1 MGLGT
6 FIGICQENVSLNEMR
21 SGMTMF
27 QKVCLKMKIQTL
39 VGLKCVNRSW
49 K

>member
-1 MGLGT
+1 MVGDVHWDLSGKCE
-6 FIGICQENVSLNEMR
+6 FKRSEKWYNHVPESLLE
-21 SGMTMF
+21 
-27 QKVCLKMKIQTL
+27 MKIQTL